1 MKVPPDYPGAVMIDE
16 EEIQSVVEVLKAK
29 SPFRFYGPSLLGKTK
44 SFEEKFAEFVGVK
57 HALAVSSGTAALV
70 VSLRALGIGEG
81 DEVIVPANTF
91 IASAGAVLESGATP
105 VYAEVDESLTIDVNK
120 IEERI
125 TPKTKALMVVH
136 FAGVPCKMNDVLEIV
151 KEHGLILIEDC
162 AQACGASFNGKK
174 VGSFGDIG
182 AFSFQIN
189 KIITTGDGGAITTND
204 EKIYQRA
211 VRAHDQGCLRDEN
224 GHLHIEISNEAFY
237 SSNYRMTE
245 LAAAVGIVQLAK
257 IDRIISA
264 MRENKKKIVERLGS
278 LKNYSFAKIW
288 DEDGDTGR
296 NLILIAQNV
305 SQAKCLTDNLS
316 KLGFAAAVP
325 YEGLP
330 VYANKQ
336 IRDMKDWK
344 GRTKDID
351 KFKPCPYTENL
362 LPRTVIIGIN
372 PLFEEDHI
380 DTLVKIIRECDES

>member
-151 KEHGLILIEDC
+151 KEYGLILIEDC

-204 EKIYQRA
+204 EKIYLRA

-224 GHLHIEISNEAFY
+224 GHLHIETSNEAFY

-245 LAAAVGIVQLAK
+245 LAAAVGIVQLTK

-264 MRENKKKIVERLGS
+264 MRKNKRKIVESLGY
-278 LKNYSFAKIW
+278 LKNYSLAKVW

-305 SQAKCLTDNLS
+305 SQAKCLIDNLS
-316 KLGFAAAVP
+316 KLGFAAAAP

-344 GRTKDID
+344 GRTKDIG

-380 DTLVKIIRECDES
+380 DTLVKIIRECDKS